1 MQDDS
6 ISFLFH
12 CHPIHQ
18 ARFPVHSNDK
28 ESILSPETL
37 IRIKDLALM
46 SRLAVEGY
54 LTGRHKSLSK
64 GYGGEFL
71 QYRSYTPGDDPKYL
85 DWKLFARQDTYQMK
99 VFQEE
104 TQMKTAILLDASASM
119 DYKGTQAPCTK
130 FRYGQCIAACL
141 AYLALKQGDQVAI
154 ITYADS
160 VLSMASSTQ
169 ANQSLSSMLAQLEQ
183 IKPNGTAD
191 HEKAWNYAQNFL
203 KGRGMAIL
211 ISDFHEC
218 ENSLPKLLR
227 TIRFGQRDTIV
238 MQTLD
243 QDEIK
248 LPFLN
253 SLKFIDS
260 ETNAEIPTEP
270 TLIAEFFQEK
280 VRDFID
286 AIKSECLTNQT
297 DYLLA
302 NTSDNLA
309 GALNAF
315 LNRRQ
320 PAG

>member
-1 MQDDS
+1 
-6 ISFLFH
+6 
-12 CHPIHQ
+12 
-18 ARFPVHSNDK
+18 
-28 ESILSPETL
+28 
-37 IRIKDLALM
+37 
-46 SRLAVEGY
+46 
-54 LTGRHKSLSK
+54 
-64 GYGGEFL
+64 
-71 QYRSYTPGDDPKYL
+71 
-85 DWKLFARQDTYQMK
+85 
-99 VFQEE
+99 
-104 TQMKTAILLDASASM
+104 
-119 DYKGTQAPCTK
+119 
-130 FRYGQCIAACL
+130 
-141 AYLALKQGDQVAI
+141 
-154 ITYADS
+154 
-160 VLSMASSTQ
+160 
-169 ANQSLSSMLAQLEQ
+169 
-183 IKPNGTAD
+183 
-191 HEKAWNYAQNFL
+191 
-203 KGRGMAIL
+203 
-211 ISDFHEC
+211 
-218 ENSLPKLLR
+218 
-227 TIRFGQRDTIV
+227 